1 MEAVIVGARGSRLAQ
16 AMVQELI
23 THLSGCPVVTFKAR
37 SVMTSGDRDRKTP
50 MRDLGGG
57 GGGVFTTQLEQELL
71 AGRVDIAVH
80 SLKDLPTAPP
90 DGLVLAVTPPR
101 ADPLDALSGSTLEGL
116 RPGAR
121 VGTGSVRRIAQ
132 LRALRPDVEV
142 VPIRGNVPPRLAKVK
157 SGLDAV
163 ILAASGL
170 RRLGLD
176 DAITELLDPAL
187 FPPSPGQG
195 ALAVQVRA
203 ADRELLEMLNA
214 FGDPDADAAV
224 RAERALLGELHG
236 GCSVPVGAYA
246 TRSGG
251 VLTLS
256 AQVTSLDGRQ
266 KVTGTAAAPRM
277 KGARGPMEVASVAA
291 MGPPAELPPSR
302 TTANRDMTRP
312 SMRGSADCRTAIT
325 EMRMSDQA
333 SPMPASPA
341 STAGTV
347 GATAVTTIDPAMI
360 AAASA
365 MARGPGAP
373 RAAPMGPRPA
383 TRPGAGRCV
392 RWSAR
397 CSEGRRPS
405 ARERCSMGVR
415 SPA

>member
-1 MEAVIVGARGSRLAQ
+1 VETVIVGARGSKLAQ
-16 AMVQELI
+16 LMVQELI
-23 THLSGCPVVTFKAR
+23 THLSGCPVVRFKAR
-37 SVMTSGDRDRKTP
+37 SVLTDGDKDRKSLV
-50 MRDLGGG
+50 RDLGDGT
-57 GGGVFTTQLEQELL
+57 GGVFTTQLEQELL

-101 ADPLDALSGSTLEGL
+101 VDPLDALCGSTIEGL

-121 VGTGSVRRIAQ
+121 VGTGSARRIAQ
-132 LRALRPDVEV
+132 LKALRPDVEV

-203 ADRELLEMLNA
+203 SDRELLEMLNA
-214 FGDPDADAAV
+214 FGDPDADATV
-224 RAERALLGELHG
+224 RAERALLAELHG

-256 AQVTSLDGRQ
+256 AQVTSLDGSQ
-266 KVTGTAAAPRM
+266 KVTGSVTGSDPETTGTELAAILRDR
-277 KGARGPMEVASVAA
+277 GADAILNQIRQPAA
-291 MGPPAELPPSR
+291 R
-302 TTANRDMTRP
+302 
-312 SMRGSADCRTAIT
+312 
-325 EMRMSDQA
+325 
-333 SPMPASPA
+333 
-341 STAGTV
+341 
-347 GATAVTTIDPAMI
+347 
-360 AAASA
+360 
-365 MARGPGAP
+365 
-373 RAAPMGPRPA
+373 
-383 TRPGAGRCV
+383 
-392 RWSAR
+392 
-397 CSEGRRPS
+397 
-405 ARERCSMGVR
+405 
-415 SPA
+415 